1 MTSNILHHLR
11 ELQVAWRRQDFV
23 FTSTQSEQYSI
34 LLQARRERV
43 RGFYE
48 TGRVFKGSKAAADK
62 IRDEAEAANPV
73 VEGSRRLN
81 QFDKCPPFCPYG
93 WEGFIV

>member
-43 RGFYE
+43 LGFYAE
-48 TGRVFKGSKAAADK
+48 GRVFKGSKAAFDKENAD
-62 IRDEAEAANPV
+62 ALAANPV
-73 VEGSRRLN
+73 VEDL
-81 QFDKCPPFCPYG
+81 DD
-93 WEGFIV
+93 

>member
-23 FTSTQSEQYSI
+23 LTSKQQEEYDI
-34 LLQARRERV
+34 LITARRQRV

-48 TGRVFKGSKAAADK
+48 TGRVFKGSKAAFDKENAD
-62 IRDEAEAANPV
+62 ALAANPV
-73 VEGSRRLN
+73 VEEL
-81 QFDKCPPFCPYG
+81 DD
-93 WEGFIV
+93 

>member
-48 TGRVFKGSKAAADK
+48 TGRVFKGSVKQQQTK
-62 IRDEAEAANPV
+62 FVMKQKQQI
-73 VEGSRRLN
+73 L
-81 QFDKCPPFCPYG
+81 
-93 WEGFIV
+93 W

>member
-23 FTSTQSEQYSI
+23 FTGKQQEEYSI
-34 LLQARRERV
+34 LVAARRQVV

-48 TGRVFKGSKAAADK
+48 TGRVFKGSKAAFDKDIAD
-62 IRDEAEAANPV
+62 AAAANPV
-73 VEGSRRLN
+73 VEDL
-81 QFDKCPPFCPYG
+81 DD
-93 WEGFIV
+93 

>member
-23 FTSTQSEQYSI
+23 FTGKQQEEYDI
-34 LLQARRERV
+34 LVAARRQRV

-48 TGRVFKGSKAAADK
+48 TGRVFKGSKAAFDKDIAD
-62 IRDEAEAANPV
+62 AAAANPV
-73 VEGSRRLN
+73 VEDL
-81 QFDKCPPFCPYG
+81 DD
-93 WEGFIV
+93 

>member
-23 FTSTQSEQYSI
+23 LTGKQQEEYDI
-34 LLQARRERV
+34 LVTARRQRV

-48 TGRVFKGSKAAADK
+48 EGRVFKGSKAAFDKENAD
-62 IRDEAEAANPV
+62 AAANPV
-73 VEGSRRLN
+73 VEDL
-81 QFDKCPPFCPYG
+81 DD
-93 WEGFIV
+93 

>member
-23 FTSTQSEQYSI
+23 FTGKQQDEYDVLIT
-34 LLQARRERV
+34 ARRQVV

-48 TGRVFKGSKAAADK
+48 TGRVF
-62 IRDEAEAANPV
+62 
-73 VEGSRRLN
+73 
-81 QFDKCPPFCPYG
+81 
-93 WEGFIV
+93 

>member
-23 FTSTQSEQYSI
+23 LTGKQQEEYDI
-34 LLQARRERV
+34 LITARRQRV

-48 TGRVFKGSKAAADK
+48 EGRVFKGSKAAFDKENAD
-62 IRDEAEAANPV
+62 AAAANPV
-73 VEGSRRLN
+73 VDDL
-81 QFDKCPPFCPYG
+81 DD
-93 WEGFIV
+93 

>member
-23 FTSTQSEQYSI
+23 LTSKQQEEYDI
-34 LLQARRERV
+34 LITARRQRV

-48 TGRVFKGSKAAADK
+48 EGRVFKGSKAAFDKENAD
-62 IRDEAEAANPV
+62 ALAANPV
-73 VEGSRRLN
+73 VEDL
-81 QFDKCPPFCPYG
+81 DD
-93 WEGFIV
+93 

>member
-23 FTSTQSEQYSI
+23 FTGKQTEEYSI

-48 TGRVFKGSKAAADK
+48 TGRVFRGSKASADK
-62 IRDEAEAANPV
+62 IRDEELKANPV
-73 VEGSRRLN
+73 VED
-81 QFDKCPPFCPYG
+81 QDY
-93 WEGFIV
+93 

>member
-23 FTSTQSEQYSI
+23 LTGKQTEEYSI

-43 RGFYE
+43 LGFYAE
-48 TGRVFKGSKAAADK
+48 GRVFMGSKAAADK
-62 IRDEAEAANPV
+62 IRDEELKANPV
-73 VEGSRRLN
+73 VED
-81 QFDKCPPFCPYG
+81 QDY
-93 WEGFIV
+93 

>member
-62 IRDEAEAANPV
+62 IRDEELKANPV
-73 VEGSRRLN
+73 VED
-81 QFDKCPPFCPYG
+81 QDY
-93 WEGFIV
+93 

>member
-23 FTSTQSEQYSI
+23 FTSKQQEEYDVLIT
-34 LLQARRERV
+34 ARRQVV

-48 TGRVFKGSKAAADK
+48 TGRVFKGSKAAFDKDVAD
-62 IRDEAEAANPV
+62 AAAANPV
-73 VEGSRRLN
+73 VEDL
-81 QFDKCPPFCPYG
+81 DD
-93 WEGFIV
+93 

>member
-23 FTSTQSEQYSI
+23 FTGKQQDEYDVLIT
-34 LLQARRERV
+34 ARRQVV

-48 TGRVFKGSKAAADK
+48 TGRVFKGSKAAFDKEIAD
-62 IRDEAEAANPV
+62 AAAANPV
-73 VEGSRRLN
+73 VEEL
-81 QFDKCPPFCPYG
+81 DD
-93 WEGFIV
+93 

>member
-1 MTSNILHHLR
+1 MTSNILHHLND
-11 ELQVAWRRQDFV
+11 LKNAWRRQDFV
-23 FTSTQSEQYSI
+23 LTGKQTEEYSI

-48 TGRVFKGSKAAADK
+48 EGRVFKGSKAAADK

-73 VEGSRRLN
+73 VEDL
-81 QFDKCPPFCPYG
+81 DD
-93 WEGFIV
+93 

>member
-23 FTSTQSEQYSI
+23 LTGKQQDEYSI

-43 RGFYE
+43 LGFYKD
-48 TGRVFKGSKAAADK
+48 GRVFKGSKAAADK
-62 IRDEAEAANPV
+62 IRDEELKANPQLQ
-73 VEGSRRLN
+73 EEE
-81 QFDKCPPFCPYG
+81 D
-93 WEGFIV
+93 

>member
-23 FTSTQSEQYSI
+23 FTGKQQDEYDVLIT
-34 LLQARRERV
+34 ARRQRV

-48 TGRVFKGSKAAADK
+48 EGRVFKGSKAAFDKDIAD
-62 IRDEAEAANPV
+62 AAAANPV
-73 VEGSRRLN
+73 VEDL
-81 QFDKCPPFCPYG
+81 DD
-93 WEGFIV
+93 